1 MQAAAVFYDSECVG
15 VEGAKN
21 RIGFMIME
29 ICCAS
34 FNNQELHLAADFSQK
49 EERGASFGDR
59 PWYKRERVYLVE
71 RLVSSKR
78 LSILH

>member
-34 FNNQELHLAADFSQK
+34 FNHQELHLAADFPK
-49 EERGASFGDR
+49 K
-59 PWYKRERVYLVE
+59 KREEPPLAIDPGTSE
-71 RLVSSKR
+71 NE
-78 LSILH
+78 SI